1 MLGILLLT
9 SFVLGI
15 RAAVV
20 TKLVILGI
28 SFLTSF
34 NLALRIVLVAKS
46 VISGNFFSI
55 FLILAWYTPFF
66 NKTNLYYKT

>member
-1 MLGILLLT
+1 MSGILLLT

-46 VISGNFFSI
+46 VISGNFF
-55 FLILAWYTPFF
+55 FQYF
-66 NKTNLYYKT
+66 

>member
-55 FLILAWYTPFF
+55 FLILA
-66 NKTNLYYKT
+66 